1 MDTILQ
7 IFNYEARRFYH
18 KTGADVI
25 EVVIEVVKT
34 TYRNKKFLLELG
46 TGESH

>member
-25 EVVIEVVKT
+25 EVVKT